1 MNNWIFTLIEHLT
14 EFLLYVVPGYLF
26 LSVYRYILYK
36 DENTVS
42 QTANILLNSIIASF
56 VLSPLYNGLLSLFHS
71 NWGTSDYTYLIYVFV
86 FCVLTGYLSAS
97 TITSRKASML
107 FEAVK
112 INRTVHQ
119 NIWND
124 VLKPDMWIRIWL
136 KESDKSYYGQVKYR
150 ENYGREPLIVLEYYQ
165 FLDEHATAIIDHTS
179 DPKRTVLLNLTLF
192 ERIEMVER

>member
-1 MNNWIFTLIEHLT
+1 LNNWIFTLIEHLT

-71 NWGTSDYTYLIYVFV
+71 NWGTTDYPYLIYVFV
-86 FCVLTGYLSAS
+86 FCVLTGYLSAGA
-97 TITSRKASML
+97 ITSQKASRL

-150 ENYGREPLIVLEYYQ
+150 ENYGREPLIVLEHYQ

-179 DPKRTVLLNLTLF
+179 DPKRTVLLNLTQF